1 MLDFLGNY
9 EAKVDAKARVF
20 VPAVFRK
27 ILQSSAQNALILRK
41 DIFQECL
48 VLYPLAVWDAELGKL
63 RLKLNRWDK
72 HQQQVFRQ
80 FVVDAERLDIDASGR
95 ILIPK
100 KYMQMIDVSSEV
112 LFLGT
117 GDTIELW
124 KQEAL
129 SKTLLPAD
137 DFGAMLQGLM
147 SDSDEI

>member
-100 KYMQMIDVSSEV
+100 KYMQMIDVSSDV

>member
-100 KYMQMIDVSSEV
+100 KYMQMIDVSSDV

-117 GDTIELW
+117 GDSIELW